1 MSTIA
6 PAQPMESPA
15 IPADPGIYRFTVHE
29 YERMILDDPRVEL
42 IDGQVVRKM
51 GKNPPHSWCTKA
63 LIRHVPGVI
72 PIGWTY
78 RVEQPVRVSEHDEPE
93 PDFAI
98 VRGSDDDYQDRHP
111 EPADAAV
118 LIEVSESSLPRDRGK
133 RLSTNARCGI
143 PVYWII
149 NLVERRIEVYTDPR
163 PEGYGLCT
171 VYREGQAIPVVI
183 DGAEFGPI
191 PVDQLLPPRRPTQ
204 P

>member
-6 PAQPMESPA
+6 PTQPMESPA
-15 IPADPGIYRFTVHE
+15 IPADPGIYRFSVDE
-29 YERMILDDPRVEL
+29 YERMVLDDPRVEL

-63 LIRHVPGVI
+63 LINVVPPLI
-72 PIGWTY
+72 PIGLTY
-78 RVEQPVRVSEHDEPE
+78 RVEQPVRIPDHDEPE

-98 VRGSDDDYQDRHP
+98 VRGTDNDYQDRHP
-111 EPADAAV
+111 EPADVAV

-133 RLSTNARCGI
+133 RLATNARCGI

-163 PEGYGLCT
+163 PDVYGLCT
-171 VYREGQAIPVVI
+171 PYREGQAIPVVI
-183 DGAEFGPI
+183 DGAVFGPI